1 MEFLIDKTF
10 WDNLVKKAPPVMA
23 LQIQNG
29 LKKNRFGISDLK
41 ENCVLKLP
49 KKIISF
55 GFCKALINLGHNDY
69 GFYRNEY
76 IWRDRLLSNK
86 RRNIKK
92 ISSFEKLIL
101 EVLIETQGLSE
112 KIKYKDL
119 GADQGE
125 LVKIFPSEQ
134 TPPMELAE
142 LQERT
147 ASAWKLLDK
156 ANLTEIERKIV
167 SIRFGLDGSNEWR
180 TLAEV
185 ARHMSCS
192 REYCRQVVQ
201 RALRKLRKAGIQNGL
216 VDSLS

>member
-147 ASAWKLLDK
+147 AYKTD
-156 ANLTEIERKIV
+156 ANDQNNQISSKENNLVLEIERLADL
-167 SIRFGLDGSNEWR
+167 RERGLLTDQEF
-180 TLAEV
+180 TIAK
-185 ARHMSCS
+185 
-192 REYCRQVVQ
+192 
-201 RALRKLRKAGIQNGL
+201 RKL
-216 VDSLS
+216 LS